1 MKNKLIFN
9 YTKILVVGDIMLDI
23 YKYGVVS
30 RISPEAPVPIVLISH
45 ENITTGGAANVAAN
59 LRELGCQVELAGY
72 IGDDNVGH
80 QLRIKLTQQGIS
92 HKNLIQSIVPTISK
106 TRILADKQHMIRYD
120 DDSTI
125 NTPQHQ
131 ESYEPILMRLL
142 ERLSKEQS
150 FDIVIVSDY
159 DKGTITNNIMETIKS
174 CFSCPIVCDFKP
186 INSPLFHNVFCVTP
200 NLDEAKQLV
209 VPYKHDT
216 LFELI
221 TKIKQLL
228 KVESV
233 IITLSQDGICLLDQN
248 NDFCILGVQTIVR
261 GDITGAGDTVIS
273 TLAAC
278 LATGHNL
285 VESVRLCNLAAAVVV
300 RKIGTAVCSAQE
312 LQDENLQL

>member
-1 MKNKLIFN
+1 
-9 YTKILVVGDIMLDI
+9 MLDI

-30 RISPEAPVPIVLISH
+30 RISPEAPVPIVRISH
-45 ENITTGGAANVAAN
+45 EDITAGGAANVAAN

-72 IGDDNVGH
+72 IGDDDVGH
-80 QLRIKLTQQGIS
+80 QLRIKLTQQGIN
-92 HKNLIQSIVPTISK
+92 HENLIQSITPTISK
-106 TRILADKQHMIRYD
+106 TRVLAGRQHMIRYD

-125 NTPQHQ
+125 DTPQHQ

-150 FDIVIVSDY
+150 FDVVIVSDY
-159 DKGTITNNIMETIKS
+159 DKGTITNNVMGIIKS
-174 CFSCPIVCDFKP
+174 CFSCPIICDFKP
-186 INSPLFHNVFCVTP
+186 INGPLFHNVFCVTP
-200 NLDEAKQLV
+200 NLGEAKQLV
-209 VPYKHDT
+209 VPYEHDT

-221 TKIKQLL
+221 TKIKQSL

-248 NDFCILGVQTIVR
+248 NDFCILGAQTIVL

-278 LATGHNL
+278 LATGHSL
-285 VESVRLCNLAAAVVV
+285 VESVKLCNLAAAVVV
-300 RKIGTAVCSAQE
+300 RKIGTATCSIQE
-312 LQDENLQL
+312 LRNANLRM